1 MGLGGLLTLG
11 AFATAVPTM
20 LGVLMAYALVAT
32 VLGTLLWTGK
42 SIPDDVGITI
52 AASGAIIGL
61 MVLLG
66 ALFVRFVLS

>member
-1 MGLGGLLTLG
+1 
-11 AFATAVPTM
+11 
-20 LGVLMAYALVAT
+20 MAYAIVAT

-66 ALFVRFVLS
+66 ALFARFVLS